1 MGHHLAASGATGRH
15 PRGLQDHRLSVLDQA
30 LTETEIRQESLI
42 ENLLREDLRPI
53 EAAQGYQQLMELNGW
68 TIQQVADALNITKGT
83 VSKALSLLKLPE
95 DIRAQV
101 EEGQIAP
108 TVAYEIS
115 RVEGEGA
122 QRELARRVVDEGLK
136 RDDAG
141 QLAGRARRGRGG
153 RAKPST
159 TKVFEVDGGRV
170 TVTWARESVRPED
183 IIAALGEAIAQAK
196 GRAA

>member
-1 MGHHLAASGATGRH
+1 M
-15 PRGLQDHRLSVLDQA
+15 D
-30 LTETEIRQESLI
+30 
-42 ENLLREDLRPI
+42 
-53 EAAQGYQQLMELNGW
+53 LNGW
-68 TIQQVADALNITKGT
+68 TMQQVADALNITKGT

-95 DIRAQV
+95 DIQAQV

-141 QLAGRARRGRGG
+141 QLAGKARRGRGG

-159 TKVFEVDGGRV
+159 TKVFEVDGARV
-170 TVTWARESVRPED
+170 TVTWARESVGPED
-183 IIAALGEAIAQAK
+183 IIAALGEAIAQAEGDGGLVQRCSSGSK
-196 GRAA
+196 LCRRAIGKQDLPPISMNRKLTLS